1 MVQKWRKAGK
11 KEKET
16 VNILKCMREVEKK
29 YRKERFEYPK
39 LGCNVDYYLN
49 LNV

>member
-16 VNILKCMREVEKK
+16 VNVLKCMREVEKK
-29 YRKERFEYPK
+29 NIERK
-39 LGCNVDYYLN
+39 DLN
-49 LNV
+49 IPN